1 MASITFCAVH
11 FTPVA
16 CFERAYSLGHLR
28 AMRLLQL
35 VTGALVSRFAET
47 NARSAT
53 ARSASS
59 SGPNANGFRRS
70 FRRSARVPRR
80 RRAALPAN
88 PARLLRREKVGRASC
103 REREAGRF

>member
-70 FRRSARVPRR
+70 FRRFGAGCPAAAAPRFPPTPVSYTHLT
-80 RRAALPAN
+80 LPTI
-88 PARLLRREKVGRASC
+88 PLV
-103 REREAGRF
+103 